1 MVTKKIIRTT
11 TVPESLKILL
21 KGQLKYINQNGYEL
35 VGVSSDKPELIEVS
49 QQEGIRVQ
57 KVNMT
62 RQITP
67 LRDFISL
74 INMYKVLVKEKPQ
87 IVHTHTPKAGLIGM
101 IAAYFAKVPIRL
113 HTVAGLPLMESI
125 GIKKSILVFVEKI
138 TYWCATKVYPNSFGL
153 KKYIIENKFI
163 NKNKV
168 KVIGNGSSNG
178 IDTSYFDP
186 SLVSNKDKN
195 TLRDSLK
202 INKNDF
208 VFIFVGRVNTDK
220 GVNEL
225 VKSFDKLCVFE
236 KKIKLILVGS
246 YESKLDPL
254 RKKTMEIIDSN
265 EKILSVGFQNDVR
278 PYFAIASCLV
288 FPSYR
293 EGFPNV
299 VLQAGSMGL
308 PAIVSDING
317 CNEIITNNVNGLI
330 IKAKNSDM
338 LFNTMKIICS
348 DNAMVKRLKLKTR
361 QMIIS
366 KYERKYLWELILNE
380 YNNLLKSL

>member
-1 MVTKKIIRTT
+1 LVTKKIIRTT